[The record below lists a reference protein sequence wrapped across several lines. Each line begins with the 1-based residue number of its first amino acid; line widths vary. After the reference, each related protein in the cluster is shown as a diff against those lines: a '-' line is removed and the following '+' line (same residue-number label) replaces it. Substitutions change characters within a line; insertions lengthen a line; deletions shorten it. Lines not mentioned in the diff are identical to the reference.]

1 MTIVEFII
9 ARLGEA
15 EAAAQASGPARAAWL
30 TYRDNEGRMLYTT
43 VAAADEDDPWIADGH
58 ELSEPAS
65 ARVIYDPAHVLR
77 DIEAKRAI
85 MKLYEEHGGLLWHAV
100 AAIAA
105 IDRDHPDFSLDWRQ
119 SC

>member
-1 MTIVEFII
+1 MTIVEFIT
-9 ARLGEA
+9 ARLDEREPGEVCGCLDA
-15 EAAAQASGPARAAWL
+15 NHWPSCTPQP
-30 TYRDNEGRMLYTT
+30 TT
-43 VAAADEDDPWIADGH
+43 DWI
-58 ELSEPAS
+58 
-65 ARVIYDPAHVLR
+65 RR

-105 IDRDHPDFSLDWRQ
+105 IDRDHPDFSPDWRQ